1 MAVALPLS
9 QGRLNSQKKMNDT
22 NINCITN
29 DTGQVC
35 TIPAS
40 DPIITPFFS
49 SGEVM
54 ICFLLLIIIVLFLIS
69 FLRKS
74 IKSIPVTTMYMG
86 NNSQNGKKIYKI

>member
-1 MAVALPLS
+1 
-9 QGRLNSQKKMNDT
+9 MNDIT
-22 NINCITN
+22 INCITN
-29 DTGQVC
+29 DNGQTC

-54 ICFLLLIIIVLFLIS
+54 TDFLLIIIIVLILIS
-69 FLRKS
+69 FLIKS
-74 IKSIPVTTMYMG
+74 IKSIPVTTTYMG